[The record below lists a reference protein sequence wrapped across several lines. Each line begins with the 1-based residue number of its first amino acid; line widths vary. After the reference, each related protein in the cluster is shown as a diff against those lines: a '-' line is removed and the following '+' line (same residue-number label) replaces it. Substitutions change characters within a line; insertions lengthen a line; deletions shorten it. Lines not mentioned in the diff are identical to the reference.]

1 MERTSNKSKPK
12 PDNMWNLDDDYH
24 LTMDNEP
31 GEMSNDVELSVSERL
46 RSSFF

>member
-1 MERTSNKSKPK
+1 MERTFNKSKPK
-12 PDNMWNLDDDYH
+12 LSNMWNLDDDYH